1 MKCSNIIIIHFFQI
15 FWKWDNQL
23 SYHSIKIILLFK
35 IFICTCKLIIQILF
49 IFYKIILDQWNKNAI
64 SLFLEHVFSMK
75 FGSFLHTNKHKDW
88 MVGKITIMQELFL
101 IQALLSKLLLLTAM
115 KSSSLYSM
123 FKFIETSP
131 RVKMWLLQK

>member
-88 MVGKITIMQELFL
+88 MVRKITIMQELFL